1 VLPVVFP
8 ADEVLRV
15 RTNTEA
21 SLFVD
26 GDFLTNLLAGA
37 QITVEKAAL
46 STRLIRMTD
55 APSFFKVMEEKLNWG
70 DDSKREGKSLR

>member
-1 VLPVVFP
+1 
-8 ADEVLRV
+8 
-15 RTNTEA
+15 
-21 SLFVD
+21 
-26 GDFLTNLLAGA
+26 
-37 QITVEKAAL
+37 VEKAAL